1 MFIVRKTDYSN
12 YTNDEVLIDFHVHDG
27 PYPKKHKHGF
37 YEIMVVLKGNCA
49 NMVNENEFR
58 MSAMDASIQ
67 RPDDIHQILHCDT
80 DSYTHIN
87 IEITA
92 QLFEQMTNVV
102 NTEFF
107 TKVNEAPC
115 LQPFRVAEDDLLT
128 VKSLIYKAQLM
139 RTDYVNGQNYIRRAA
154 MTLILSAVDRG
165 ENLFSQKAG
174 ENDLVKEILSVM
186 SRESSMP
193 ASLGEICRQI
203 PISER
208 QLNRL
213 FHKNGLGTPAA
224 VFREYKLDYAFGLLT
239 TTNMS
244 VINIMEKIGLW
255 DVRNFNRLFKA
266 QYGETP
272 GRFRKLYS
280 NKQNTSLKH
289 ID

>member
-107 TKVNEAPC
+107 TKVLC
-115 LQPFRVAEDDLLT
+115 LRPFDHDQYER
-128 VKSLIYKAQLM
+128 YKHNGKD
-139 RTDYVNGQNYIRRAA
+139 RTLGCPEFQQAVQSPVRRDARA
-154 MTLILSAVDRG
+154 I
-165 ENLFSQKAG
+165 QK
-174 ENDLVKEILSVM
+174 I
-186 SRESSMP
+186 
-193 ASLGEICRQI
+193 I
-203 PISER
+203 
-208 QLNRL
+208 
-213 FHKNGLGTPAA
+213 
-224 VFREYKLDYAFGLLT
+224 
-239 TTNMS
+239 
-244 VINIMEKIGLW
+244 
-255 DVRNFNRLFKA
+255 FK
-266 QYGETP
+266 
-272 GRFRKLYS
+272 
-280 NKQNTSLKH
+280 
-289 ID
+289 